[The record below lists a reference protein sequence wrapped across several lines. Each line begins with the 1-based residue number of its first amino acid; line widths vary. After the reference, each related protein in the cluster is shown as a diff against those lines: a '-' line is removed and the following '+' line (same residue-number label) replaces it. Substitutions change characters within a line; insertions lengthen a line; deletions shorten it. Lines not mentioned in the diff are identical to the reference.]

1 MAELFLA
8 DSMLNRLFQAIAPL
22 YLMEFLIN
30 LSLGSGGGGGAIS
43 PFDADNNGK
52 AKPT

>member
-8 DSMLNRLFQAIAPL
+8 DSMLNRLFQAIGPL

-30 LSLGSGGGGGAIS
+30 LSLGWGGGGAIS

>member
-8 DSMLNRLFQAIAPL
+8 DSMLNRLFQVIAPL

-30 LSLGSGGGGGAIS
+30 LSLGSGGVAIS